1 MTKISG
7 KVEAVLI
14 TPKGENIS
22 NKIEGGIFTN
32 EGLIGDRH
40 SGVMSLSRSR
50 EPEFPLGSVIR
61 NRRQI
66 SLVSQEELVQI
77 AETLGVEIIKPDW
90 LAANLLISGIRHFTQ
105 LPVGARF
112 FFEGGLVLFNDGE
125 NNPCHIPAKTVQN
138 HYEHIDGIQKEFV
151 IAAMHKRGLLAWV
164 EHPGTLMAGAG
175 CTVELPPVWKDLWQE
190 TN

>member
-1 MTKISG
+1 M
-7 KVEAVLI
+7 
-14 TPKGENIS
+14 GENIS
-22 NKIEGGIFTN
+22 KKIEGGIFTN

-40 SGVMSLSRSR
+40 SGVMSISRSR

-77 AETLGVEIIKPDW
+77 AENLGVEKIKPDW
-90 LAANLLISGIRHFTQ
+90 LAANLLISGIQHFTQ

-125 NNPCHIPAKTVQN
+125 NNPCHIPAKTVQDN
-138 HYEHIDGIQKEFV
+138 YEHIEGIQKEF
-151 IAAMHKRGLLAWV
+151 IKAAMHKRGLLAWV
-164 EHPGTLMAGAG
+164 EHPGTLIAGAT
-175 CTVELPPVWKDLWQE
+175 CTVELPPLWNNFWQE
-190 TN
+190 TD